1 MSSGQLREPTAAP
14 GSLKVLGI
22 AKVCCEQ
29 PWEPTDQT
37 GSVEVLK
44 SFAAGGERRGE
55 VITDARYCKPKE
67 RLFNPCH
74 SQVHS
79 ISNHCNCKP
88 ERKND
93 VSFHTLKT

>member
-1 MSSGQLREPTAAP
+1 MSSGQLRGLTDVP
-14 GSLKVLGI
+14 GSLEVLGI

-29 PWEPTDQT
+29 AWEPSDET

-44 SFAAGGERRGE
+44 SFAAGGEWRGE
-55 VITDARYCKPKE
+55 VSTDARYCKPKE
-67 RLFNPCH
+67 RLFNSCH
-74 SQVHS
+74 AQVHS

-93 VSFHTLKT
+93 VSFDTLKS